1 MEPYHVLTLL
11 VFYSLSAAVASG
23 LMIALYGFTVAR
35 VFVLLGSLVAIVG
48 VVSLGAW
55 TVPSINVFE
64 NIYLALRGRD
74 RNQLMAAAFGVGI
87 GLPWFGLLLSQETAK
102 PLLRWTRSMLLVAAL
117 GIPILAA
124 AVVTTKD
131 VLVQAIYATG
141 IRSAGSARAED
152 SNFAVELFAN
162 TYMTPVRVAVS
173 DKDEVFVSGFSG
185 PIAEHCDII
194 RLVEDP
200 KTGGVSE
207 KVVAEMLNR
216 PFGLAYRNGD
226 LFVSRSGLYT
236 KFTNGHMEDIR
247 TGAVT
252 RLRDLDGDG
261 VMDFYHDIVPGLPG
275 AQGTDYF
282 HQNNG
287 IAFGPDGALYVTSGS
302 PGDRQHSLHEWEGTI
317 LKVDPSFENVEIFA
331 TGVRN
336 PFGLAVL
343 PNGDVFA
350 TDQDNAN
357 NAGDEINYIVQGGHY
372 GHPYVV
378 DSTEIDGLIPP
389 IIRDP
394 SSNFC
399 GIAYTESP
407 KLPQEYHGLY
417 VVDRLKKRIVHGKP
431 VKSGDTYTIKLKPFV
446 NLTTAPIDIAIAES
460 GNMYI
465 TCSDTR
471 EVLRVRYTG
480 K

>member
-1 MEPYHVLTLL
+1 MLTLL

-23 LMIALYGFTVAR
+23 LMIAFYGFTAAR
-35 VFVLLGSLVAIVG
+35 VLVLLGSLVAIVG

-87 GLPWFGLLLSQETAK
+87 GLPWFGVLLSQEAVR
-102 PLLRWTRSMLLVAAL
+102 PLVRWMKSVLLLGAL

-124 AVVTTKD
+124 AVVVSKD
-131 VLVQAIYATG
+131 VLVQVAYATG
-141 IRSAGSARAED
+141 IRSAGSARAAESD
-152 SNFAVELFAN
+152 FAVELFAH
-162 TYMTPVRVAVS
+162 TDWMPVRVAIS
-173 DKDEVFVSGFSG
+173 EKEDVFVSGVAG
-185 PIAEHCDII
+185 PISEHCDIL

-200 KTGGVSE
+200 ETGRVSQT
-207 KVVAEMLNR
+207 VVAEMLNR
-216 PFGLAYRNGD
+216 PFGLAYKDGD

-236 KFTNGHMEDIR
+236 KFTDGRMEDIR

-252 RLRDLDGDG
+252 RLRDLDADG

-282 HQNNG
+282 HQNNA
-287 IAFGPDGALYVTSGS
+287 IAFGPDGSLYVTSGS
-302 PGDRQHSLHEWEGTI
+302 PGDRQHSKHEWEGAI
-317 LKVDPSFENVEIFA
+317 LKVDPTFENVEIFA

-350 TDQDNAN
+350 TDQDNAA
-357 NAGDEINYIVQGGHY
+357 NAGDEINHVVKGGHY

-378 DSTEIDGLIPP
+378 DNTEIEG
-389 IIRDP
+389 IISPLLRDP
-394 SSNFC
+394 SANFC
-399 GIAYTESP
+399 GLTYTETP
-407 KLPQEYHGLY
+407 NLPEEYHGLY
-417 VVDRLKKRIVHGKP
+417 VVDRINKRIMRGKP
-431 VKSGDTYTIKLKPFV
+431 VKSGDTYTIELKPFV
-446 NLTTAPIDIAIAES
+446 NLTTAPIDIAIAQS

-465 TCSDTR
+465 TCSDTK

-480 K
+480 S